1 MTTLK
6 YTDTTDRAFGLG
18 GMAVAMVVWES
29 ERFMQS
35 LDTVIN
41 AASASAPSH
50 AFACGLLKSAQPD
63 PGICAAYSPAYTR
76 ESRG

>member
-29 ERFMQS
+29 ERFM
-35 LDTVIN
+35 
-41 AASASAPSH
+41 
-50 AFACGLLKSAQPD
+50 
-63 PGICAAYSPAYTR
+63 
-76 ESRG
+76 